1 MVEIFDKMMSK
12 ELDDTMLLSEAYAVI
27 EGKKAEWVYVDN
39 DCTIKEYCHRICDK
53 LEAEGKDLNNLGVD
67 VIREE
72 FILLQFRVEY
82 PEEYTAL
89 LKTLK
94 KAEKAKETLLSYDH
108 TTEETIEG
116 INDAGDWINKKIK
129 EFER

>member
-12 ELDDTMLLSEAYAVI
+12 ELDENMLLSEAYATI
-27 EGKKAEWVYVDN
+27 EGKKAKWVRLDN
-39 DCTIKEYCHRICDK
+39 DCSIKEYCHRVCDR
-53 LEAEGKDLNNLGVD
+53 LENEGKDLDTLELGV
-67 VIREE
+67 VREE
-72 FILLQFRVEY
+72 FTSLRFHIEY

-89 LKTLK
+89 LKML
-94 KAEKAKETLLSYDH
+94 EKAKSARETLLSYDH

-116 INDAGDWINKKIK
+116 INDAVDWIDKKIK